1 MCENF
6 SAPMSMTPPRNLKA
20 RKILF
25 AAILALICLL
35 LVYAAYEQN
44 KQWVVPEEFKSL
56 RNPMQP
62 TESNLQAAR
71 ALYSN
76 ECTQCHGDRGKGDG
90 PEARSHFPLPADLS
104 DATRMSTVTDG
115 AIFYQISEGRRP
127 MPSFKNR
134 MTQDQL
140 WQLVLL
146 VRSFAQPAA
155 APKN

>member
-1 MCENF
+1 
-6 SAPMSMTPPRNLKA
+6 MSTTPSRNLKA

-25 AAILALICLL
+25 AAILALICIL

-44 KQWVVPEEFKSL
+44 KTWIVPEEFNTLK
-56 RNPMQP
+56 NPLQP
-62 TESNLQAAR
+62 TELNLKAAR
-71 ALYSN
+71 ELYSN
-76 ECTQCHGDRGKGDG
+76 ECAQCHGDRGKGDG
-90 PEARSHFPLPADLS
+90 PQARSHFPLPADLS
-104 DATRMSTVTDG
+104 DAPRMSTVTDG

-134 MTQDQL
+134 MTQDQR

-155 APKN
+155 SQKD

>member
-6 SAPMSMTPPRNLKA
+6 SASMSTTPSRNLKA

-25 AAILALICLL
+25 VALLALICILL
-35 LVYAAYEQN
+35 GYAAYEQN

-56 RNPMQP
+56 KNPLQP
-62 TESNLQAAR
+62 TESSLLSAR
-71 ALYSN
+71 ELYSN
-76 ECTQCHGDRGKGDG
+76 ECAQCHGTRGKGDG

-104 DATRMSTVTDG
+104 DAQRMSAITDG

-134 MTQDQL
+134 MTQDQR

-146 VRSFAQPAA
+146 VRSFAQSPAT
-155 APKN
+155 PKN

>member
-1 MCENF
+1 
-6 SAPMSMTPPRNLKA
+6 MSTTPPRNLKT

-25 AAILALICLL
+25 FALLALICLL
-35 LVYAAYEQN
+35 LVYTVYEQN

-56 RNPMQP
+56 KNPLP
-62 TESNLQAAR
+62 STESNFRSAKE
-71 ALYSN
+71 LYSN
-76 ECTQCHGDRGKGDG
+76 ECAQCHGDRGKGDG

-104 DATRMSTVTDG
+104 DAGRMSSVTDG

-127 MPSFKNR
+127 MPAFKNR
-134 MTQDQL
+134 LTQDQR

-155 APKN
+155 SPKN